1 MDRNPIKQNK
11 AVNKQISTK
20 KPIYKR
26 WYFWVIIVVILIGIA
41 GAGTTSNNGSGNGGN
56 STAGNSNQQAEVAKV
71 KVADFSAMTDGD
83 IQKWCGENGLTCKVE
98 QEYSDT
104 VAVDGFTRQS
114 IGADTETTRGNV
126 VTIYRSKGPAPTTEQ
141 LNALKKAQSYSDNMH
156 MSKAR
161 LYKQLTSEYGEKFPA
176 DAAQYAVENV
186 NADWN
191 ANALETAKSYY
202 NNMSMSK
209 DRVYQQLV
217 SEYGEQFTPEEA
229 QYAIDHLE

>member
-1 MDRNPIKQNK
+1 MDSGPTKQNK
-11 AVNKQISTK
+11 VVSKQASTK
-20 KPIYKR
+20 KPMYRR
-26 WYFWVIIVVILIGIA
+26 WYFWVIIAVILIGIA
-41 GAGTTSNNGSGNGGN
+41 GAGTTSNNDSGNDGN

-71 KVADFSAMTDGD
+71 KVADFSTMADED
-83 IQKWCGENGLTCKVE
+83 IQKWCGENGLTCKIE

-104 VAVDGFTRQS
+104 VAVGGFTRQS
-114 IGADTETTRGNV
+114 IGADTETTKGNV

-186 NADWN
+186 SADWN